1 MAKLIFGKIKILA
14 KILVSKFE
22 VWKGRHLAKLRRYL
36 QCSVIYK
43 DKFIFV
49 DG

>member
-22 VWKGRHLAKLRRYL
+22 VWKGRHLA
-36 QCSVIYK
+36 
-43 DKFIFV
+43 
-49 DG
+49 